1 MAKEENLD
9 LYVGGH
15 LPRRL
20 TARHMM
26 QIFNVGTS
34 RFYGLVAQGRFD
46 RFEIRPRVGRM
57 AWSGALVEKYLDCE
71 AGSSRFISTSKGM
84 RAS

>member
-1 MAKEENLD
+1 MPTATEALD

-20 TARHMM
+20 TAADMM
-26 QIFNVGTS
+26 QIFEVKQA
-34 RFYGLVAQGRFD
+34 RFYQLVAQGTFD
-46 RFEIRPRVGRM
+46 RFELRPRVGRM

-71 AGSSRFISTSKGM
+71 AGSSRFVTAAK
-84 RAS
+84 